1 MSERKISCAEACYA
15 SRMLRFFEGYCID
28 PLLYSVPVYMLMR
41 YLSGRYASLDDTP
54 DFVSLMPSEFQEI
67 YGVLTWADFLQAL
80 ILNVFAFFF
89 FFLFEALAKGRTPG
103 KYMCRTVVVDINGN
117 RPPLWR
123 LLLRTI
129 CRFIPF
135 DSFSFLLGG
144 FWHDGR
150 LRGAW
155 HDKLSGTYVVEIR
168 LLEMWKAG
176 KYDGS
181 DRFSAMLQT
190 LMQEQAEA
198 KAEEEDEDDEP
209 SDRNGDEGGER
220 KLRVEDLYPSD
231 DFNPDTSDDDSRE
244 S

>member
-1 MSERKISCAEACYA
+1 
-15 SRMLRFFEGYCID
+15 
-28 PLLYSVPVYMLMR
+28 
-41 YLSGRYASLDDTP
+41 
-54 DFVSLMPSEFQEI
+54 
-67 YGVLTWADFLQAL
+67 
-80 ILNVFAFFF
+80 
-89 FFLFEALAKGRTPG
+89 
-103 KYMCRTVVVDINGN
+103 
-117 RPPLWR
+117 
-123 LLLRTI
+123 
-129 CRFIPF
+129 
-135 DSFSFLLGG
+135 
-144 FWHDGR
+144 
-150 LRGAW
+150 
-155 HDKLSGTYVVEIR
+155 
-168 LLEMWKAG
+168 MWKAG